1 MATFFCI
8 WCIVLVILQCQSNGY
23 QRYGFLCGRFVVPI
37 QTFPTDSNVPWSDRK
52 EQEQKEVEKEEEKEE
67 EEEKHE
73 KSFSNGQEVPTQSFY
88 KEESSTAA
96 RENPTESVLNNSGQE
111 DEGQEAEIQEE
122 PNDSEAVHLH
132 RSETPQQQQHK
143 QQQHKQQQPMEQP
156 EDDPPDELPDMVG
169 HPTPP
174 TSSSLIIDNSTDTC
188 NDKNTD
194 LSWIEACQRQERR
207 FWRTR
212 QVLVLSCVGVVVSGI
227 LFCVYGDK
235 YVRQSLD
242 TVKEGLLGI
251 QDLCLDGV
259 TLIDNFVN
267 RSQAVV
273 DRNEAFFPQINGVC
287 PEVRQELCTSIVN
300 DTDFV
305 PIRNCTVHD
314 IPFVNE
320 SLAKVLEIVYE
331 TREYIFDEV
340 NEWRD
345 DFINLYDD
353 IETFLNG
360 ESMLEWAFWLSF
372 SFTILLLVCG
382 AWMLG
387 GMYYNSTRRRENN
400 QNGRRREYV
409 LRHRILFP
417 LFCSLVVFAFA
428 FSVAFVIAAIAA
440 SDWCINSPNPK
451 TTYILD
457 SNLEK
462 LGSLVYQ
469 WAKYY
474 VNQCD
479 DSLFPIQ
486 LNNRTDQL
494 LAILDTIQGFGEDVQ
509 SINTTEWKEICGR
522 DTFPLQ
528 DFAILVGTDMCLL
541 AVTLQG
547 ISRFMWCRQWNPLY
561 TVFMFEAVCYDAQSG
576 LSWVAS
582 SMFVLVVLAFV
593 VLTVRAGAFELLS
606 EEDYLF
612 RYHSRRCL
620 C

>member
-1 MATFFCI
+1 MHHLVVPPNWSESDPLQNVTRISYVFCNVTLAEDLFKPPPFQASNRLERTNEIAIRFGGSNNMMTLFEGTDEQVQDYIIGLVGSSILMATFFCI

-37 QTFPTDSNVPWSDRK
+37 QTFPTASNVPSSDRK
-52 EQEQKEVEKEEEKEE
+52 EQEQKEVEKEVQTE

-88 KEESSTAA
+88 KEESSTGS
-96 RENPTESVLNNSGQE
+96 RENTTESVLNNSGQE
-111 DEGQEAEIQEE
+111 EEGQEAEIQED
-122 PNDSEAVHLH
+122 PNDSEAVHL
-132 RSETPQQQQHK
+132 
-143 QQQHKQQQPMEQP
+143 

-194 LSWIEACQRQERR
+194 LSLIEACQRQERR

-251 QDLCLDGV
+251 QDLCLGGV

-372 SFTILLLVCG
+372 SFTIVLLVCG

-494 LAILDTIQGFGEDVQ
+494 LAILDTIQGLGKMYSPSTPQNGRKYVGE
-509 SINTTEWKEICGR
+509 TH
-522 DTFPLQ
+522 FPCR
-528 DFAILVGTDMCLL
+528 ILPFWSELTCVCLL
-541 AVTLQG
+541 
-547 ISRFMWCRQWNPLY
+547 
-561 TVFMFEAVCYDAQSG
+561 
-576 LSWVAS
+576 
-582 SMFVLVVLAFV
+582 
-593 VLTVRAGAFELLS
+593 
-606 EEDYLF
+606 
-612 RYHSRRCL
+612 
-620 C
+620 